1 VNPLVK
7 WSSLGAREDD
17 DLLSALEFLRN
28 VKSDTKNKLV
38 GDRFGIYGAELG
50 AFSAL
55 RAAKPDI
62 QIRALVLDSV
72 PETSADLLGETVKSC
87 TGMDNRPLKS
97 LATLAT
103 RIYMIGAFDQ
113 SSSCEI
119 ARSLRDQKV
128 LLLTGSDA
136 GYLISST
143 NSLRNCFPSPENVE
157 SRTDLPLSGLNLTSA
172 TGEQGEAYDRVVI
185 EFFDKFLR

>member
-55 RAAKPDI
+55 RAAIPDI